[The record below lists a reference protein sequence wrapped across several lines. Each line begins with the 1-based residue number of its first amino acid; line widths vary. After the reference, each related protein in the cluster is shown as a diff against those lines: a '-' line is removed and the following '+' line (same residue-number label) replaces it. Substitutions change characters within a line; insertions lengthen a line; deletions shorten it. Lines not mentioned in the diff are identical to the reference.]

1 MLTAGC
7 QWQQEKTTHV
17 DSMFFPQTESQKN
30 IFSERSEQL
39 RLTVNHCLAHPTTF
53 LCLEKQEG
61 WSCIGLKDGSELHRE
76 GSENKLQLKC
86 NK

>member
-30 IFSERSEQL
+30 IFSERSKQL
-39 RLTVNHCLAHPTTF
+39 CLTVNHCLAHPTIS
-53 LCLEKQEG
+53 LCLEKYEG
-61 WSCIGLKDGSELHRE
+61 WS
-76 GSENKLQLKC
+76 
-86 NK
+86 